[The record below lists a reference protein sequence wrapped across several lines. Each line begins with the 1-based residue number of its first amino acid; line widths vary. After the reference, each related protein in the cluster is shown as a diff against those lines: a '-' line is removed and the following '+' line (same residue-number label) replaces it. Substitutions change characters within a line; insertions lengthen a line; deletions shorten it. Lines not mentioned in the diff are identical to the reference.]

1 MEIFEPRTLKLREK
15 QMLVYNYPARF
26 RVVVAGRRFGK
37 THLALAEMLRAA
49 ALKGRFVWYIGPSY
63 PQAKRILW
71 DRLKDYT
78 RQHWSDRPS
87 ETDLSVHLD
96 SGSTISIRGADRP
109 DSLRGNSLDFV
120 VLDEF
125 ASMRPE
131 TWSEVIRPALSDRE
145 GHALFLG
152 TPQGCNHFFD
162 LFEQSKTTPDW
173 AGFQFTT
180 AQGGNVRAEELVSAA
195 AHADPQT
202 FSQEF
207 EAVFTGVGRNRVYYA
222 FDRATHVQEVPF
234 SPNLPIVWSLD
245 FNVNPM
251 CMLLMQR
258 SGDGVYVFDEIVI
271 QPDANTEAACQA
283 FYERTKALPGNRPF
297 EVEIYGDS
305 SGYQRRTSGTA
316 TDWTLIREFFTR
328 FYAFYR
334 PSIRATASNPAVRDR
349 VNCVNSRLHNA
360 LDEHHLYIDLRCREL
375 IRDLEQVTWAL
386 DATGRPT
393 GELDKS
399 DRARTHCSDALGY
412 YIAHIFPL
420 RPLVGFQSSGRLL

>member
-1 MEIFEPRTLKLREK
+1 MEISKPRNIRLREK
-15 QMLVYNYPARF
+15 QMLVYNFPARF

-37 THLALAEMLRAA
+37 TQLALAEMLRAA
-49 ALKGRFVWYIGPSY
+49 SAHGRFVWYVGPSY
-63 PQAKRILW
+63 PQAKRIVW
-71 DRLKDYT
+71 DRLKDFT
-78 RQHWSDRPS
+78 RLHWEGRPS
-87 ETDLSVHLD
+87 ETDLSVQLD
-96 SGSTISIRGADRP
+96 TGSTIAIRGADRP

-145 GHALFLG
+145 GRALFLG
-152 TPQGCNHFFD
+152 TPQGCNHFYD
-162 LFEQSKTTPDW
+162 LFELSKTAPDW

-180 AQGGNVRAEELVSAA
+180 AQGGNVRAEELTSAA
-195 AHADPQT
+195 AHTDPES

-207 EAVFTGVGRNRVYYA
+207 EAAFTGVGRHRVYYA
-222 FDRATHVQEVPF
+222 FDHAVHLEPVSF

-271 QPDANTEAACQA
+271 QPDANTDAACQA
-283 FYERTKALPGNRPF
+283 FFERTKSLPGNRPF
-297 EVEIYGDS
+297 PVEIYGDS
-305 SGYQRRTSGTA
+305 SGYQRRTSGSA
-316 TDWTLIREFFTR
+316 TDWTLIREFFNR
-328 FYAFYR
+328 LYAHYR
-334 PSIRATASNPAVRDR
+334 PSIHATSSNPAVRDR
-349 VNCVNSRLHNA
+349 VNCVNSRLRNA
-360 LDEHHLYIDLRCREL
+360 LGEHHLYIDPRCREL

-393 GELDKS
+393 TEIDKS

-412 YIAHIFPL
+412 YIAHVFPL
-420 RPLVGFQSSGRLL
+420 RPLIGLQSGRLL